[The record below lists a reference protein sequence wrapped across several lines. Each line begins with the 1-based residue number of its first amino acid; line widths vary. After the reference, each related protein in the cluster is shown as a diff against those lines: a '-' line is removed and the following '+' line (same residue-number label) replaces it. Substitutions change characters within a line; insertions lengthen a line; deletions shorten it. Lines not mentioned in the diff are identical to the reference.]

1 MKRWILVAFLSL
13 PLFAGAST
21 AYLRPT
27 TDTGAGST
35 GVGGCNTASYDTTQP
50 LEGVY
55 GASYSGKSGAG
66 PTGSSAAAT
75 VAYTDVSGQA
85 WDQDRFG
92 YDGTTYGHWQTPPA
106 GTLTGASLNISI
118 SKATAGTGTPTF
130 CVYYT
135 TNSGSTWTNMGTVTG
150 TQSTLTVTGIT
161 GISALG
167 IMIGCQTSTSSNS
180 TCTPTV
186 YDVWLTW
193 NYTPTSTGYMLPVV
207 DAGWMLPLLFDEK
220 WRKTLA

>member
-1 MKRWILVAFLSL
+1 MRQWILVVLL
-13 PLFAGAST
+13 MIPLFSVAST

-27 TDTGAGST
+27 NDTGAGST
-35 GVGGCNTASYDTTQP
+35 GVGGCNTANYDTNKP
-50 LEGVY
+50 LEVAY
-55 GASYSGKSGAG
+55 SASYNGKSGAG
-66 PTGSSAAAT
+66 PTGSSAAGT

-106 GTLTGASLNISI
+106 GTLTSATLNISI
-118 SKATAGTGTPTF
+118 SKTTAGSGTPTF
-130 CVYYT
+130 CVFYT
-135 TNSGSTWTNMGTVTG
+135 VNSGSTWTTMGTVTG
-150 TQSTLTVTGIT
+150 SQSTLTATGIT
-161 GISALG
+161 TVTGLG
-167 IMIGCQTSTSSNS
+167 VMIGCQTSTNALS

-186 YDVWLTW
+186 YDEWVAWS
-193 NYTPTSTGYMLPVV
+193 YTPTSTGHMLPVV